1 MELYLWAL
9 PRTSPRN
16 IQLVYQVIP
25 IRDLSAEYGHL
36 FFSFFLFL
44 ALSPFF
50 LEPPLWSRIDLCD
63 KIKW

>member
-1 MELYLWAL
+1 M
-9 PRTSPRN
+9 
-16 IQLVYQVIP
+16 QLVYQVIP

-36 FFSFFLFL
+36 FFFFFFL
-44 ALSPFF
+44 ALSLFF